1 MQKVDTGVKWFKS
14 SYSNGERECLEVS
27 GGFPDVVPVR
37 DSKAPDRPG
46 LIVTRPAWA
55 AFVARIGDGEI
66 PAP

>member
-1 MQKVDTGVKWFKS
+1 MQKADTRVKWFKS

-27 GGFPDVVPVR
+27 GDLPGVIPVR
-37 DSKAPDRPG
+37 DSKTPDRPR
-46 LIVTRPAWA
+46 LSFPTPAWA